1 MEGRQLLIHLFHL
14 KKVCVG
20 YTENSAI
27 GIDQRCVG
35 EFLMLVLLKKKK
47 KIGLIQSTAC
57 SEGSLSPPSP
67 SMEHLSV

>member
-47 KIGLIQSTAC
+47 KKKWIDSKHCL
-57 SEGSLSPPSP
+57 
-67 SMEHLSV
+67 